1 MIKRYMRGSRRCT
14 ISETDRKTARLGPA
28 LVYPFAAV
36 PAPGE
41 ALEVIPGL
49 LWIRMP
55 MPLVLSHI
63 NLWAIEDGDGWAIV
77 DTGLSTSETATAWCQ
92 LFAGP
97 LGGRRVTRVFVTHMH
112 PDHIGM
118 AGWLTRK
125 FDCRLWMTR
134 LEYLS
139 CRMLAADTGREAPE
153 DGVAFYRRAGWTE
166 AALDS
171 YRARFGNFGRSMYAI
186 PDSFRRLRGGE
197 HVMIGNHEWRVI
209 IGSGHSPEH
218 ACLHCPAL
226 RLFISGDQVLPRI
239 SSNISVHASEP
250 DAEPVSDWLRSLAT
264 LKSEV
269 PNDVLVLPAH
279 NEPFR
284 NLHTRLNELVRDQEW
299 TLNRLREALTQPKRV
314 ADLFSALFARSVDT
328 DPMVLS
334 LATGETIACLNY
346 LIARGEA
353 FAQMDDQGLLWYRRA

>member
-1 MIKRYMRGSRRCT
+1 
-14 ISETDRKTARLGPA
+14 
-28 LVYPFAAV
+28 
-36 PAPGE
+36 
-41 ALEVIPGL
+41 
-49 LWIRMP
+49 
-55 MPLVLSHI
+55 
-63 NLWAIEDGDGWAIV
+63 
-77 DTGLSTSETATAWCQ
+77 
-92 LFAGP
+92 
-97 LGGRRVTRVFVTHMH
+97 MH

-139 CRMLAADTGREAPE
+139 CRVLAADTGREAPE
-153 DGVAFYRRAGWTE
+153 DGVAF
-166 AALDS
+166 

-197 HVMIGNHEWRVI
+197 RVMIGNHEWRVV

-218 ACLHCPAL
+218 ASLHCPAL

-239 SSNISVHASEP
+239 SSNVSVHASEP
-250 DAEPVSDWLRSLAT
+250 DAEPMSEWLQSLAS

-269 PNDVLVLPAH
+269 PDDVLVLPAH

-284 NLHTRLNELVRDQEW
+284 NLHFRLDELVRDQER
-299 TLNRLREALTQPKRV
+299 TLDRLREALAQPKRV
-314 ADLFSALFARSVDT
+314 TDLFSALFARRVDA

-334 LATGETIACLNY
+334 LATGETLACLNY
-346 LIARGEA
+346 LIVRGEVL
-353 FAQMDDQGLLWYRRA
+353 AQMDGEGVLWYRRA